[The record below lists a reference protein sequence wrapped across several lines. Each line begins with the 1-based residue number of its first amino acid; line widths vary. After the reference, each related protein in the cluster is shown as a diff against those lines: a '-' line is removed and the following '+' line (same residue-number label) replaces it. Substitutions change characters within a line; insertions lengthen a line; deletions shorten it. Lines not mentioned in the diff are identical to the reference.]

1 MDFKELHW
9 MMDMFNSIDVGVVV
23 VDRNYNVQV
32 WNRFME
38 NHSGVGSTSIIGNNL
53 FEKFPHIPVDW
64 FKRKAESVFLLKS
77 RAFST
82 WEQRPY
88 IFKFKNYR
96 PITSAAE
103 HMYQNITYIPLLS
116 PSGEV
121 DQMGIIIYDVTD
133 IATNKSE
140 LQLAN
145 TKLQSLS
152 RTDRLTQ
159 LYNRGYWEDCL
170 IKEFARYKRTGEPCA
185 LIMFDIDHF
194 KKVNDTYGHQAGDE
208 VIRTTALAVKDKVRA
223 TDIAGR
229 YGGEEFGIILI
240 DTQGEGAMLLAQ
252 RLRSHIESILVMYE
266 DMEIR
271 YTISLGVSEIKPQ
284 IRDHKQWLEQA
295 DQALY
300 QAKEAGRNRA
310 MLYQADG
317 EQSGK
322 QMEDNHLADDQLVSV
337 PKKSAG

>member
-1 MDFKELHW
+1 MSDGGMDIRELHW
-9 MMDMFNSIDVGVVV
+9 MMDMFQSIDVGVVV
-23 VDRNYNVQV
+23 VDHNYTVQV

-38 NHSGVGSTSIIGNNL
+38 NHSGVRSTSIIGNNL

-96 PITSAAE
+96 PITSPAE
-103 HMYQNITYIPLLS
+103 HMYQNVTYIPLVS

-121 DQMGIIIYDVTD
+121 NQIGIIIYDVTD
-133 IATNKSE
+133 IASNKCE
-140 LQLAN
+140 LERAN
-145 TKLQSLS
+145 SKLQSLS

-159 LYNRGYWEDCL
+159 MYNRGYWEDCL
-170 IKEFARYKRTGEPCA
+170 IKEFARHRRTQEPCS

-208 VIRTTALAVKDKVRA
+208 VIRITAQAVRDKVRT

-240 DTQGEGAMLLAQ
+240 DTKADGALLLAQ
-252 RLRSHIESILVMYE
+252 RLRKHIESILVQHE
-266 DMEIR
+266 GMEIR
-271 YTISLGVSEIKPQ
+271 YTISLGISEINPQ
-284 IRDHKQWLEQA
+284 IGDYKQWLEQA

-300 QAKEAGRNRA
+300 RAKESGRNQA
-310 MLYQADG
+310 IVYQS
-317 EQSGK
+317 QS
-322 QMEDNHLADDQLVSV
+322 EPSINETPHIE
-337 PKKSAG
+337 KKSTG

>member
-1 MDFKELHW
+1 
-9 MMDMFNSIDVGVVV
+9 VGVVV
-23 VDRNYNVQV
+23 VDRRYAVQV

-38 NHSGVGSTSIIGNNL
+38 NHSGVRSTSIIGNNL
-53 FEKFPHIPVDW
+53 FDKFPHIPVDW

-121 DQMGIIIYDVTD
+121 NQIGIIIYDVTD

-140 LQLAN
+140 LERAN
-145 TKLQSLS
+145 SKLQALS

-170 IKEFARYKRTGEPCA
+170 IREFARHKRTNEPCS

-208 VIRTTALAVKDKVRA
+208 VIRITAQAVRDKVRT

-240 DTQGEGAMLLAQ
+240 DTKSEGALLLAQ
-252 RLRSHIESILVMYE
+252 RLRKHIESILVQH
-266 DMEIR
+266 DGRDIR
-271 YTISLGVSEIKPQ
+271 YTVSLGVSEVDTQ

-300 QAKEAGRNRA
+300 SAKESGRNQA
-310 MLYQADG
+310 IVYQSKSEPVLNATANN
-317 EQSGK
+317 E
-322 QMEDNHLADDQLVSV
+322 
-337 PKKSAG
+337 KKSTG

>member
-1 MDFKELHW
+1 MTDSGGMDIKELHW
-9 MMDMFNSIDVGVVV
+9 MMDMFQSIDVGVVV
-23 VDRNYNVQV
+23 VDRRYAVQV

-38 NHSGVGSTSIIGNNL
+38 NHSGVRSTSIIGNNL
-53 FEKFPHIPVDW
+53 FDKFPHIPVDW

-121 DQMGIIIYDVTD
+121 NQIGIIIYDVTD

-140 LQLAN
+140 LERAN
-145 TKLQSLS
+145 SKLQALS

-170 IKEFARYKRTGEPCA
+170 IREFARHKRTNEPCS

-208 VIRTTALAVKDKVRA
+208 VIRITAQAVRDKVRT

-240 DTQGEGAMLLAQ
+240 DTKSEGALLLAQ
-252 RLRSHIESILVMYE
+252 RLRKHIESILVQH
-266 DMEIR
+266 DGRDIR
-271 YTISLGVSEIKPQ
+271 YTVSLGVSEVDTQ

-300 QAKEAGRNRA
+300 SAKESGRNQA
-310 MLYQADG
+310 IVYQSKSEPVLNATANS
-317 EQSGK
+317 E
-322 QMEDNHLADDQLVSV
+322 
-337 PKKSAG
+337 KKSTG

>member
-1 MDFKELHW
+1 MTDSAMEMNELHW
-9 MMDMFNSIDVGVVV
+9 MMDMFQSIDVGVVV
-23 VDRNYNVQV
+23 VDRQYTVQV

-38 NHSGVGSTSIIGNNL
+38 NHSGVRSSNIVGGNL
-53 FEKFPHIPVDW
+53 FDKFPRIPVDW

-88 IFKFKNYR
+88 VFQFKNYR
-96 PITSAAE
+96 PITSPAD

-121 DQMGIIIYDVTD
+121 NQIGVIIYDVTD

-145 TKLQSLS
+145 SKLQSLS

-170 IKEFARYKRTGEPCA
+170 IKEFARHKRTNEPCS

-208 VIRTTALAVKDKVRA
+208 VIRTTAKAVKDKVRT

-240 DTQGEGAMLLAQ
+240 DTKGDGALLLAQ
-252 RLRSHIESILVMYE
+252 RLRKHIESMLVHYE
-266 DMEIR
+266 GLEIQ
-271 YTISLGVSEIKPQ
+271 YTISLGISEVDAQ
-284 IRDHKQWLEQA
+284 MRDHKQWLEQA

-300 QAKEAGRNRA
+300 TAKETGRNQAR
-310 MLYQADG
+310 LYSPKNDTEANQTVDNKNNAT
-317 EQSGK
+317 GK
-322 QMEDNHLADDQLVSV
+322 AV
-337 PKKSAG
+337 

>member
-1 MDFKELHW
+1 MSDGGMDIKELHW
-9 MMDMFNSIDVGVVV
+9 MMDMFQSIDVGVVV
-23 VDRNYNVQV
+23 VDRQYTVQV

-38 NHSGVGSTSIIGNNL
+38 NHSGVGSSSILGSNL
-53 FEKFPHIPVDW
+53 FNKFPHIPADW

-121 DQMGIIIYDVTD
+121 NQIGVIIYDVTD
-133 IATNKSE
+133 IATNKAE
-140 LQLAN
+140 LERAN
-145 TKLQSLS
+145 SKLQSLS

-170 IKEFARYKRTGEPCA
+170 IKEFARHKRTNQPCS

-208 VIRTTALAVKDKVRA
+208 VIRITAQAVRDKVRT

-240 DTQGEGAMLLAQ
+240 DTKSDGALLLAQ
-252 RLRSHIESILVMYE
+252 RLRKHIENLLVQHE
-266 DMEIR
+266 GTEIR
-271 YTISLGVSEIKPQ
+271 YTISLGVAEIDAQ
-284 IRDHKQWLEQA
+284 MRDHKQWLEQS
-295 DQALY
+295 DKALY
-300 QAKEAGRNRA
+300 TAKESGRNQA
-310 MLYQADG
+310 IVYQSHSEPALSEAVDY
-317 EQSGK
+317 E
-322 QMEDNHLADDQLVSV
+322 
-337 PKKSAG
+337 KKFTG